1 MPVPAH
7 VEEPRGRDVSPE
19 PEPPR
24 PQVLPIDT
32 CRAMYR
38 DGRFAEVVSLG
49 SAALEVH
56 ARLAAVSDRP
66 HEAAALLDLVGLS
79 KQELGDRDGAR
90 AAFHAAI
97 LDAEAAVRPTYVRR
111 LVTLAGQL
119 VARAGEPADGEA
131 DAARVRALR
140 GCAVALED
148 ALGAEP
154 GDEGVLA
161 AQAAVRDALSPVC
174 ERLVARV
181 VSGESDDRERALVLE
196 VLADEAMP
204 AAWRDRLREQLAAA
218 SSAEI
223 GQLTAHAIRSVQD
236 GRDGEALEALERAE
250 RLAAA
255 LPSDAV
261 ADERREEFE
270 RRLWWGYTKV
280 GMRRVEVG
288 NFDGALEPLFRA
300 LRLGGIDEERLGET
314 RSALVRALDGV
325 VDTRWPAIQQLG
337 AADAGAARVEIEKLS
352 ALLRTSTE
360 RGLTSEELGDT
371 FAKVTH
377 LGQTLSQMN

>member
-1 MPVPAH
+1 
-7 VEEPRGRDVSPE
+7 
-19 PEPPR
+19 
-24 PQVLPIDT
+24 
-32 CRAMYR
+32 
-38 DGRFAEVVSLG
+38 
-49 SAALEVH
+49 
-56 ARLAAVSDRP
+56 
-66 HEAAALLDLVGLS
+66 
-79 KQELGDRDGAR
+79 
-90 AAFHAAI
+90 
-97 LDAEAAVRPTYVRR
+97 
-111 LVTLAGQL
+111 
-119 VARAGEPADGEA
+119 
-131 DAARVRALR
+131 
-140 GCAVALED
+140 
-148 ALGAEP
+148 
-154 GDEGVLA
+154 
-161 AQAAVRDALSPVC
+161 
-174 ERLVARV
+174 
-181 VSGESDDRERALVLE
+181 
-196 VLADEAMP
+196 MP

-255 LPSDAV
+255 LPSGAV

-337 AADAGAARVEIEKLS
+337 AADAGAAQVEIEKLS